1 MKLNFRVHNILV
13 MSLALAWAG
22 AMSATIVRATTLPP
36 GTQVQV
42 RLNNRLDSS
51 VARPGQT
58 FSGVVTEPVVVNGRT
73 AISPGTQVSGRVI
86 QAISSGRLKKPASIT
101 LELTRAGGGYI
112 SAATVR
118 VDGKSH
124 LLHNAEYIGGG
135 TAAGAIIG
143 AIAGGSKGAAIGA
156 ATGAGAGTVGAFLTG
171 KKEIVIP
178 AETIL
183 PFVVGGGNASPAM
196 ANQRQTNYQPPPNQN
211 YPAQQPPDQPYY
223 PPSRG
228 GYPGESGGQ
237 PYFSEGDQRLVRR
250 YYSGNYSNLPPGLA
264 KRGGNLPP
272 GLERQVERN
281 GTLPPGLQRR
291 VEPFPPELNRELPR
305 LPSGYSRVFL
315 GDRALII
322 DRNNRVLDV
331 MNISQGED
339 NGGNGHGNGRG
350 HGHGRGHG
358 NDDRDRD

>member
-1 MKLNFRVHNILV
+1 MKFNFRVHNILV
-13 MSLALAWAG
+13 LSLALACVV
-22 AMSATIVRATTLPP
+22 AMSATRARAITLPP
-36 GTQVQV
+36 GTEVQV
-42 RLNNRLDSS
+42 RLNERFDSA
-51 VARPGQT
+51 VTRPGQT

-73 AISPGTQVSGRVI
+73 VLAPGTQVSGRVI
-86 QAISSGRLKKPASIT
+86 HAISSGRLKKPASIT

-112 SAATVR
+112 STATVR
-118 VDGKSH
+118 VDGNSH
-124 LLHNAEYIGGG
+124 LGHDAKYIGGG
-135 TAAGAIIG
+135 TVAGAIIG

-183 PFVVGGGNASPAM
+183 PFVVGGGNVSPAM
-196 ANQRQTNYQPPPNQN
+196 ANQRQPYYQPPPNQN
-211 YPAQQPPDQPYY
+211 YPRQQPPNQPYY
-223 PPSRG
+223 PQAGG
-228 GYPGESGGQ
+228 GYQGYPGGQ
-237 PYFSEGDQRLVRR
+237 PYFSDGDQRLVRR

-291 VEPFPPELNRELPR
+291 VEPFPPELDRELPR

-331 MNISQGED
+331 MTIGQGED
-339 NGGNGHGNGRG
+339 NQGDGRGNGRG
-350 HGHGRGHG
+350 HGRGHGHG